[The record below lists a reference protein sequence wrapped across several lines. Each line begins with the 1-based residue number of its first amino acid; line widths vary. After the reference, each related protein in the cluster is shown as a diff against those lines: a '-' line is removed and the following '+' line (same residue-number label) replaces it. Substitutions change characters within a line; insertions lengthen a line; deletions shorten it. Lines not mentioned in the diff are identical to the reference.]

1 MSEHSSLDA
10 VALDPDKF
18 TIRLENERVRVLE
31 VRVELG
37 QNHAMHWHPRHLIYT
52 LTSYRVRDTY
62 PDGSTK
68 VMERSAGEVL
78 WGDELTHAA
87 ENIGDTTVH
96 ALIIELK
103 HASCC

>member
-1 MSEHSSLDA
+1 MSQHHSMDA

-18 TIRLENERVRVLE
+18 KIRLENERVRVLE
-31 VRVELG
+31 VQLAPG
-37 QNHAMHWHPRHLIYT
+37 QSHAMHWHPRHLIYT

-62 PDGSTK
+62 PDGSTEE
-68 VMERSAGEVL
+68 MERPAGEML

-87 ENIGDTTVH
+87 ENIGDTPVH

-103 HASCC
+103 DA

>member
-1 MSEHSSLDA
+1 MSEKLSLDA

-18 TIRLENERVRVLE
+18 TVRLENENVRVLE
-31 VRVELG
+31 VRLEPG
-37 QNHAMHWHPRHLIYT
+37 QSHAMHWHPKHIIYT

-62 PDGSTK
+62 PDNTTK
-68 VMERSAGEVL
+68 KMERPAGEIL

-87 ENIGDTTVH
+87 EKIGDTPIH

-103 HASCC
+103 AG